1 MIFDL
6 SGEPET
12 GKDYAGI
19 AVWQIPK
26 SMTKVM
32 CGRLIDTGT
41 TSWLHCRQCLK
52 KEKETGLEG

>member
-6 SGEPET
+6 SGEPKT

-19 AVWQIPK
+19 TVWQIPK
-26 SMTKVM
+26 SMKKVM

-41 TSWLHCRQCLK
+41 TSWLHCRQRFIYRWEL
-52 KEKETGLEG
+52 GL

>member
-32 CGRLIDTGT
+32 CGRLIDMGIS
-41 TSWLHCRQCLK
+41 SWLHCRQK
-52 KEKETGLEG
+52 TTDSRF